1 MTWRDYYSQRLVSA
15 EEAVKHIKSGD
26 RVVLGHACGEPLLLP
41 TAMVARAEEL
51 NDVEV
56 VHMVAKG
63 EGLYVAPEM
72 EGHFRHNG
80 FFAGPS
86 TRKAMAEGRA
96 DYTPIHISD
105 IPALFANNCLPVDV
119 AMITVTPPDQFGF
132 CSMGVSVDY
141 TFQAARSAKIVIA
154 EVNPNMPRIF
164 GRSFIRVDEIDY
176 FVPCELPIHENQPA
190 TITDVEKA
198 IGKNVASLIG
208 DGSTLQM
215 GIGAIPDAV
224 LTFLTDKNDLGIHT
238 EMFSDGVIPL
248 VNAGNI
254 NCRVKTLH
262 PDKMI
267 ATFLMGTKDFY
278 EWVNENPMVEMY
290 PEDYVNDPFIIAQN
304 EKMISINSALQID
317 VLGQVA
323 ADTLGPLQFSGVGG
337 QIDFIRG
344 ATRSKGGK
352 SIIALPSTA
361 AKGTISRIVPILDTG
376 ASVTTSRNDVQFIV
390 TEYGVAEL
398 KGKTVRER
406 MQALTNIAHPDFRN
420 EIEEKMKAVYFKK

>member
-1 MTWRDYYSQRLVSA
+1 
-15 EEAVKHIKSGD
+15 
-26 RVVLGHACGEPLLLP
+26 
-41 TAMVARAEEL
+41 
-51 NDVEV
+51 
-56 VHMVAKG
+56 
-63 EGLYVAPEM
+63 
-72 EGHFRHNG
+72 
-80 FFAGPS
+80 
-86 TRKAMAEGRA
+86 
-96 DYTPIHISD
+96 
-105 IPALFANNCLPVDV
+105 
-119 AMITVTPPDQFGF
+119 
-132 CSMGVSVDY
+132 
-141 TFQAARSAKIVIA
+141 
-154 EVNPNMPRIF
+154 
-164 GRSFIRVDEIDY
+164 
-176 FVPCELPIHENQPA
+176 
-190 TITDVEKA
+190 
-198 IGKNVASLIG
+198 
-208 DGSTLQM
+208 
-215 GIGAIPDAV
+215 
-224 LTFLTDKNDLGIHT
+224 
-238 EMFSDGVIPL
+238 
-248 VNAGNI
+248 
-254 NCRVKTLH
+254 
-262 PDKMI
+262 MI

-323 ADTLGPLQFSGVGG
+323 ADTLGPFQFSGVGG

-376 ASVTTSRNDVQFIV
+376 ASVTTSRNDVQFVV

>member
-1 MTWRDYYSQRLVSA
+1 MNWRDYYSQRLVSA

-198 IGKNVASLIG
+198 IGKNLK
-208 DGSTLQM
+208 
-215 GIGAIPDAV
+215 
-224 LTFLTDKNDLGIHT
+224 F
-238 EMFSDGVIPL
+238 
-248 VNAGNI
+248 
-254 NCRVKTLH
+254 
-262 PDKMI
+262 
-267 ATFLMGTKDFY
+267 FY
-278 EWVNENPMVEMY
+278 
-290 PEDYVNDPFIIAQN
+290 
-304 EKMISINSALQID
+304 
-317 VLGQVA
+317 
-323 ADTLGPLQFSGVGG
+323 
-337 QIDFIRG
+337 
-344 ATRSKGGK
+344 
-352 SIIALPSTA
+352 
-361 AKGTISRIVPILDTG
+361 
-376 ASVTTSRNDVQFIV
+376 SV
-390 TEYGVAEL
+390 
-398 KGKTVRER
+398 
-406 MQALTNIAHPDFRN
+406 
-420 EIEEKMKAVYFKK
+420 

>member
-1 MTWRDYYSQRLVSA
+1 MNWNEYYNKRLVSA
-15 EEAVKHIKSGD
+15 SEAVKHIKSGD
-26 RVVLGHACGEPLLLP
+26 RVVLGHAVGEPRLLP
-41 TAMVARAEEL
+41 AAMVARANEL
-51 NDVEV
+51 TNVEV

-63 EGLYVAPEM
+63 EGLYAKPEM
-72 EGHFRHNG
+72 AGHFRHNG

-86 TRKAMAEGRA
+86 TRNAMAEGRA
-96 DYTPIHISD
+96 DYTPCHISE
-105 IPALFANNCLPVDV
+105 IPGLFKNNVLPVDV
-119 AMITVTPPDQFGF
+119 AMITVTPPDQYGF
-132 CSMGVSVDY
+132 CSLGVSVDY
-141 TFQAARSAKIVIA
+141 TFQAAKSARIVIA
-154 EVNPNMPRIF
+154 EVNPNLPRTF
-164 GRSFIRVDEIDY
+164 GRTFLRVEEIDW
-176 FVPCELPIHENQPA
+176 FVPCELPIYENQPA
-190 TITDVEKA
+190 NITEVEKE
-198 IGKNVASLIG
+198 IGKNIASLIE

-254 NCRVKTLH
+254 NCRKKTLH
-262 PDKMI
+262 PDKMV

-337 QIDFIRG
+337 QVDFIRG
-344 ATRSKGGK
+344 AIRSKGGK
-352 SIIALPSTA
+352 SIIAFPSTA
-361 AKGTISRIVPILDTG
+361 AKGKISRIVPMLDIG
-376 ASVTTSRNDVQFIV
+376 ASVTTSRNDVHYVV
-390 TEYGVAEL
+390 TEYGAAEL
-398 KGKTVRER
+398 KGKTVRDR
-406 MQALTNIAHPDFRN
+406 MKALIDIAHPDFRS
-420 EIEEKMKAVYFKK
+420 EIEEKTKALYFK